1 VPAQALR
8 LAEEVIFL
16 DQGRIVEQ
24 GPAESVLETPQ
35 NERTQ
40 LFLAHWRI

>member
-1 VPAQALR
+1 LR

-24 GPAESVLETPQ
+24 GLAESVLETPQ
-35 NERTQ
+35 NERTR
-40 LFLAHWRI
+40 LFLEHWRI